1 MTTRK
6 LKLVAV
12 GNSTGV
18 ILPRELLERL
28 RLERGDEL
36 TVLETPDGVTLTG
49 YDPEFARQIEA
60 AEKVMREDR
69 DLLRELAE

>member
-1 MTTRK
+1 MTHK
-6 LKLVAV
+6 LKLVAI

-18 ILPRELLERL
+18 ILPKELLHRL
-28 RLERGDEL
+28 RVSRGDEL
-36 TVLETPDGVTLTG
+36 TVLETPDGITLTG
-49 YDPEFARQIEA
+49 YDPEFARQMEV

>member
-1 MTTRK
+1 MK
-6 LKLVAV
+6 LKVTTI

-28 RLERGDEL
+28 HVGKGDTL
-36 TVLETPDGVTLTG
+36 YVVETSSGFEITP
-49 YDPEFARQIEA
+49 YDPQFATQMEA

-69 DLLRELAE
+69 DVLKRLSE